1 MRPPAH
7 SPVPPLLLLLS
18 CPRGI
23 YRCVQLLLLLLLL
36 LIVSGGTARAGRG
49 RRPTSVS
56 PDLLPP
62 WLVGEQ
68 VSNMSREF
76 HDSWGVCGHRREQ
89 QAPQEQQVC
98 QGHVH
103 LRHHGRGHCGGGH
116 HHSDHLA
123 QRVCHHGTGRARR
136 QHLRKLRAPNC
147 GPWTN
152 TSHWGREVAESSE
165 KCFQTMRHLLHMDD
179 LAGAAACRYSSILA
193 RYDCRG
199 SSSFLGARLTPHHSM
214 CDLCQEAYRYWVC
227 SQLFPY
233 YNHNGERVKPCR
245 SFCHEVEQKCPYFL
259 PKYKPVAGEP
269 TFLCQGKDAPAAPVP
284 ASDPDIG
291 ELSEQESSYG
301 AESCCYHML
310 CGRGHGSP
318 AGVPRPHASPD
329 HLHHLRLHPHH
340 HRRRRLIHHHL
351 LRRQRRRWKRVP

>member
-1 MRPPAH
+1 MVCRHCPRPPWRPA
-7 SPVPPLLLLLS
+7 PIALLLPPLLLSLVLATTQRPHTNTPPPTLS
-18 CPRGI
+18 HATSPPTTKATDHHAHQHSHSHHTHHPILAAVRSDTQCAAVAHLDSNSQEELPQEKLPAKCQTCEGDEKCLRGDAPCPRLKETLCDEEQEEKRKEKI
-23 YRCVQLLLLLLLL
+23 RRITLRYCPHLALQSVMCRNQARRVTDTTLARCV
-36 LIVSGGTARAGRG
+36 T
-49 RRPTSVS
+49 
-56 PDLLPP
+56 
-62 WLVGEQ
+62 
-68 VSNMSREF
+68 
-76 HDSWGVCGHRREQ
+76 
-89 QAPQEQQVC
+89 QA
-98 QGHVH
+98 
-103 LRHHGRGHCGGGH
+103 
-116 HHSDHLA
+116 
-123 QRVCHHGTGRARR
+123 
-136 QHLRKLRAPNC
+136 
-147 GPWTN
+147 
-152 TSHWGREVAESSE
+152 
-165 KCFQTMRHLLHMDD
+165 RHLQEIDD
-179 LAGAAACRYSSILA
+179 MVGRVLMQHYSLMAKYNCEYEYSITQN
-193 RYDCRG
+193 CTG
-199 SSSFLGARLTPHHSM
+199 
-214 CDLCQEAYRYWVC
+214 CQEAYRYWVC

-269 TFLCQGKDAPAAPVP
+269 TFLCQ
-284 ASDPDIG
+284 DPDIG

>member
-1 MRPPAH
+1 
-7 SPVPPLLLLLS
+7 
-18 CPRGI
+18 
-23 YRCVQLLLLLLLL
+23 
-36 LIVSGGTARAGRG
+36 
-49 RRPTSVS
+49 
-56 PDLLPP
+56 
-62 WLVGEQ
+62 
-68 VSNMSREF
+68 MSREF

-123 QRVCHHGTGRARR
+123 QRVCHHSTGRARR

-214 CDLCQEAYRYWVC
+214 CDLCQVRRPPPRPPHPYPSPLITHLSPLNVPLTTPLVVSLIHNALTTLRPHTHTHTHTHTYTHTHTVC
-227 SQLFPY
+227 
-233 YNHNGERVKPCR
+233 V
-245 SFCHEVEQKCPYFL
+245 
-259 PKYKPVAGEP
+259 
-269 TFLCQGKDAPAAPVP
+269 FLCVYVCMYVCMY
-284 ASDPDIG
+284 I
-291 ELSEQESSYG
+291 
-301 AESCCYHML
+301 CM
-310 CGRGHGSP
+310 
-318 AGVPRPHASPD
+318 
-329 HLHHLRLHPHH
+329 
-340 HRRRRLIHHHL
+340 
-351 LRRQRRRWKRVP
+351 